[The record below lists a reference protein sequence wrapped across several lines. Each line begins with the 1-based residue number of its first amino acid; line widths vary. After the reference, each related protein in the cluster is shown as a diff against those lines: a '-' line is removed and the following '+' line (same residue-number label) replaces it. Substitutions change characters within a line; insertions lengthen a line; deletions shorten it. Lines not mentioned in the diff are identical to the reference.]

1 MTLAL
6 QGLHIVV
13 TRAAHQAESFCQLVE
28 AHGAQAHRFPLLAI
42 EAIRHVPDTL
52 YGLTNPNN
60 LYYDWIIFIS
70 ANAVEY
76 GLALL
81 PDSHCLHH
89 YTIGAIGKQTGQ
101 SLKKYGFPVAI
112 QPEQDFSSEAFLSLA
127 ATQANKVQ
135 HKRILIIRG
144 QGGRE
149 LLAQTLRARGA
160 VVDYADVY
168 KRGNPNTSVDLLKQL
183 HANARLDIICLT
195 SSAGLM
201 HLLNLLPVPSSKAP
215 DLRSVPLLLGSPRI
229 AAAALAAGLS
239 NTVTAANPSD
249 TAMLEALL
257 HWRRTSNNHD
267 RQA

>member
-6 QGLHIVV
+6 QGLNIVV
-13 TRAAHQAESFCQLVE
+13 TRPAHQAESFCQLIE
-28 AHGAQAHRFPLLAI
+28 AYGAQAQRFPLLTI
-42 EAIRHVPDTL
+42 EVVERAPDTL
-52 YGLTNPNN
+52 QSLTHSDKP
-60 LYYDWIIFIS
+60 YYDWVIFIS

-81 PDSHCLHH
+81 PDAHCLPP
-89 YTIGAIGKQTGQ
+89 YTLGAIGKQTAQ
-101 SLKKYGFPVAI
+101 RLQAYGLSVTV
-112 QPEQDFSSEAFLSLA
+112 QPEQAFSSEALLSLA
-127 ATQANKVQ
+127 ATQADNIQ
-135 HKRILIIRG
+135 HKRILIVRG

-149 LLAQTLRARGA
+149 LLAQTLRQRGA

-168 KRGNPNTSVDLLKQL
+168 RRCSSNTSADLLKQL

-201 HLLNLLPVPSSKAP
+201 HLLDLLPVPASRAP
-215 DLRSVPLLLGSPRI
+215 DLRNVPLLLGSPRI

-249 TAMLEALL
+249 KAMLEALL